1 MRAALLACAAASVLA
16 APIATT
22 ATTTT
27 TAIAGVSDVHPGR
40 PDPGAVAEV
49 LEGLQ
54 FVLEPPN
61 QNDPPEVVTPVEKYS
76 FFTVAPANQKG
87 NACQG
92 FLGLLTLYQGGSF
105 EVKWP
110 PTFFAASKYA
120 PTSMDLFL
128 VSNNANASPE
138 PYYLVKNRTIDPKS
152 TYVNVSLPLDAPKN
166 GSYTLTG
173 TFFDA
178 ASGKVVTFRDKD
190 LPENRNVAVVPQGAD
205 CDLQTPQ
212 STPINVA
219 LAAGLGGGISGF
231 LLIFTAVTV
240 YRSRLLIR
248 RERKGK
254 YWVDGPNSK
263 YLQKENFFDATLS
276 KIRNFFVR
284 RQAAKRKAAGQDG
297 DDESSDSE
305 DEQSTTEGDS
315 YAMDTLSNATNPFLS
330 DEENNKISSSTYDS
344 VVPLKD
350 DSSSTEEA
358 KKKRKA
364 KGKQAA
370 TKKSESGLSSRF
382 GYSKKNAVHAEKDE
396 QSKGSEKSSLPAALQ
411 NSSVVRDPI
420 TGQVR
425 TFVFLDNRGPP
436 VRNGGG
442 SSSWSPPEHALH
454 VRHRVLTAYSASHPD
469 ELTVMRSNLVV
480 VETVLEDGWAVVY
493 KIDDPNAPK
502 AEAVNKGKKGEIKL
516 VGKMPS
522 APLMSTSPDA
532 VSWGKRVLGL
542 GKDPAV
548 EDLGPLGDA
557 ATGGK
562 RGLVPYNILFMW
574 PEPFGARKP
583 GGAY

>member
-1 MRAALLACAAASVLA
+1 MRVALLAWAAAMSVLA
-16 APIATT
+16 API
-22 ATTTT
+22 TTT
-27 TAIAGVSDVHPGR
+27 IPGVADSHPGL

-49 LEGLQ
+49 LAGLQ

-61 QNDPPEVVTPVEKYS
+61 QNDPPEITTPVEKVN
-76 FFTVAPANQKG
+76 FFTVSPGNQKG

-110 PTFFAASKYA
+110 ATFFAASKYT

-128 VSNNANASPE
+128 VSNNINVSTE
-138 PYYLVKNRTIDPKS
+138 PYYLVKNRTIDAKA
-152 TYVNVSLPLDAPKN
+152 TNVNVSLPLDAPKN
-166 GSYTLTG
+166 GSYSLIG
-173 TFFDA
+173 TFYDA
-178 ASGKVVTFRDKD
+178 ASGKVVIFHDKD
-190 LPENRNVAVVPQGAD
+190 IPDNRNVAVVPQGAD
-205 CDLQTPQ
+205 CDLQMPQ

-284 RQAAKRKAAGQDG
+284 RQAAKRKAAGQDD
-297 DDESSDSE
+297 DDESSESE
-305 DEQSTTEGDS
+305 DEQASTTEGDS

-358 KKKRKA
+358 KKKRKG

-396 QSKGSEKSSLPAALQ
+396 QSKGSEKSSIPAALQ
-411 NSSVVRDPI
+411 HSSVVRDPI

-454 VRHRVLTAYSASHPD
+454 VRHRVLTAYAASHPD

-522 APLMSTSPDA
+522 APSMSTSPDA

-542 GKDPAV
+542 AKDPAV

-583 GGAY
+583 GGTY